1 MCWTNPLRL
10 VIGRSTVRIPPRL
23 QKPQVKAAISGVADC
38 AAATGGHSFGWITA
52 PQAHLPRF
60 ATEESVW
67 LMERP
72 SMGLL
77 RRPTRKCGRRKIAG
91 PAGRAHIRARSEKPT
106 CGYAAIPH
114 VVARDC
120 HSLLGQLMGHGPA
133 GGAGWSLGPQPGDA
147 WVGCIVWSTASS
159 SSAIRLSRST
169 WSRRR
174 APNASMILAASWRR
188 RLKRRSTAV

>member
-133 GGAGWSLGPQPGDA
+133 GGAGWSLGPQPERRLGRLHRLVDH
-147 WVGCIVWSTASS
+147 
-159 SSAIRLSRST
+159 RQQLSRQ
-169 WSRRR
+169 
-174 APNASMILAASWRR
+174 
-188 RLKRRSTAV
+188 AVEVDLVA